1 MRHGDDV
8 KLQAL
13 YNVLDVNYYI
23 RALDLVKTRIDNIVI
38 VSDDISR
45 CKEHLESRLPHRL
58 VYSPFQDNLQDF
70 VLLHLAR
77 TLVIANSSFSWWAAF
92 LKHIHRRSAFKHEE
106 VRVFAP
112 AVWYNQSGAFAHLNS
127 DASFLTSG

>member
-1 MRHGDDV
+1 MCRGDYV

-23 RALDLVKTRIDNIVI
+23 RALDLVKTL
-38 VSDDISR
+38 VSTIS
-45 CKEHLESRLPHRL
+45 S
-58 VYSPFQDNLQDF
+58 SPMIYHGAKSTWSLACLTSSFTALFQDHLQDF

-92 LKHIHRRSAFKHEE
+92 LKHINRRRAFKHEE

-112 AVWYNQSGAFAHLNS
+112 AVSVQSVR
-127 DASFLTSG
+127 SFRPPQ